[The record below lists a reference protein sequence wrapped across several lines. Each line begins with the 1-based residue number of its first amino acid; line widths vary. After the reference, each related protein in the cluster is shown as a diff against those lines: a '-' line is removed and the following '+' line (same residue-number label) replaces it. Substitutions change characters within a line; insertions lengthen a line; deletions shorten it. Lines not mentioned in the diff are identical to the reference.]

1 MSSDI
6 VRVLNVFPLSAAD
19 RERLSAVSPRL
30 HIEHA
35 EMSAIKELADPEL
48 EVLVANR
55 VPDLSRNPK
64 LRWMQAGSAGVDHL
78 IEAAPWKHGIVLT
91 NARGVYAVPLAEYV
105 MTAMLA
111 ASQKVDRRRVVQDG
125 GRWPPSEVEFEATGL
140 RGRTVVIVGYGT
152 TGRELARLASAFGMR
167 VLAVKARPD
176 VLTDTSFRIAGTGD
190 PDGKIPERVV
200 GLDQVA
206 EVAREADYLALTL
219 PLTERS
225 RGVISR
231 EVLES
236 LPSHAWVVNVA
247 RGAVVDEDALI
258 DVLAS
263 GRIAGAWLDVF
274 TKEPLPP
281 ESPLWNLSNVTLTPH
296 LAGGND
302 GSWNVLTDL
311 LIENFKRYLDHR
323 PLLNVVDGKR
333 QY

>member
-1 MSSDI
+1 VSGDT
-6 VRVLNVFPLSAAD
+6 VRVLNVFPLAAPD
-19 RERLSAVSPRL
+19 RDRLARVSPRL

-55 VPDLSRNPK
+55 VPDLARNPN

-78 IEAAPWKHGIVLT
+78 LEAAPWNHGVLLT

-111 ASQKVDRRRVVQDG
+111 ASQKVEIRRVVQAG
-125 GRWPPSEVEFEATGL
+125 GHWPKSEVEYEASGL
-140 RGRTVVIVGYGT
+140 RGRTVVIAGYGT

-167 VLAVKARPD
+167 VLAVKARPEI
-176 VLTDTSFRIAGTGD
+176 VTDASFRVPGTGD
-190 PDGKIPERVV
+190 PDGRIPERIV
-200 GLDQVA
+200 GLDQLAAVA
-206 EVAREADYLALTL
+206 SEADYLALTL
-219 PLTERS
+219 PLTRHS

-236 LPSHAWVVNVA
+236 LPRHAWVINVA

-274 TKEPLPP
+274 TTEPLPP
-281 ESPLWNLSNVTLTPH
+281 ESRLWKLPNVTVTPH

-302 GSWNVLTDL
+302 DSWSILCDL
-311 LIENFKRYLDHR
+311 LIENLRRYLEGR
-323 PLLNVVDGKR
+323 PLLNVVDGER